1 MAFFVEILP
10 CIHMIRYIV
19 TSKKIEMWYPT
30 KIDSTRDDG
39 LFYVGDSTPAPFS
52 GVRLSAKET
61 TLVFSLSFTARKAA
75 DLSQLICNKKVAL
88 AGSAPWG
95 QFESYTFH
103 TFRWFDG
110 HNFSVVALLETLE
123 KPKRIFRCTDV
134 EAEKQKIGYPTA
146 LISAPHSAPLGTCL
160 HLPTHPLSQN
170 SLSIC
175 EGGMHWTCN
184 RHQQTKTNWHGKYI

>member
-1 MAFFVEILP
+1 
-10 CIHMIRYIV
+10 
-19 TSKKIEMWYPT
+19 MWYPT

-39 LFYVGDSTPAPFS
+39 LFYVVDSTPAPFS
-52 GVRLSAKET
+52 YGVRLSAKET

-110 HNFSVVALLETLE
+110 
-123 KPKRIFRCTDV
+123 
-134 EAEKQKIGYPTA
+134 YPTA

-160 HLPTHPLSQN
+160 HLPTHTHFLRTAYRFVKVEC
-170 SLSIC
+170 I
-175 EGGMHWTCN
+175 GRATD
-184 RHQQTKTNWHGKYI
+184 TNKQKQIDTVNTYNYIIYIYI